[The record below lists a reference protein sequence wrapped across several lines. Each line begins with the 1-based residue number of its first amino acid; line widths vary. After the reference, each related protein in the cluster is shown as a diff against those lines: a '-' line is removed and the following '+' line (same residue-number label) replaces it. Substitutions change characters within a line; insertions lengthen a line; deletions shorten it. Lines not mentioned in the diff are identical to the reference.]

1 MKKKIAIMI
10 LAGVMTLNVCACG
23 QKNANSDNTTEV
35 SSEAKS
41 DVEDKDSS
49 KEEKVSDR
57 ADYVSMEE
65 INITEY
71 VKLPDYENMTIE
83 VNKPLVSDAQIE
95 EYIDANLLEGM
106 IKNRA
111 VKEGDTA
118 NIDYVG
124 KKDGVA
130 FQGGTAQ
137 GYNLSIG
144 SGTFIP
150 GFEEGLVGVMPGETK
165 DLEISFPED
174 YVNTELAGQ
183 PVVFTVTVNGIVES
197 ANYATVTE
205 EQMAEMGIAY
215 KTKEEVWEA
224 GKEAVQKSADD
235 SFDASVLSE
244 IQTKINEETVF
255 LKDAPEYFVEEEVQN
270 YKNYLEKMYENYY
283 QKSMEDALKEQN
295 MTIEEFDEQLTEGV
309 ALTVKSYMIIEALSR
324 KEGITLSK
332 EEILKLADE
341 EAFQYGYTSGND
353 FIEDVGYTSYRMS
366 VLSEKVMD
374 SIKNK
379 INVVAVDIEVNEN
392 EETTEIAD

>member
-1 MKKKIAIMI
+1 M
-10 LAGVMTLNVCACG
+10 GG
-23 QKNANSDNTTEV
+23 G
-35 SSEAKS
+35 
-41 DVEDKDSS
+41 
-49 KEEKVSDR
+49 R
-57 ADYVSMEE
+57 ARF
-65 INITEY
+65 
-71 VKLPDYENMTIE
+71 LPRLLGHPQLTA
-83 VNKPLVSDAQIE
+83 PLVSDAQIE

-174 YVNTELAGQ
+174 YGNTELAGQ

-270 YKNYLEKMYENYY
+270 YKNYLEKMYESYY

-379 INVVAVDIEVNEN
+379 INVVAVDMEVNEN